1 MHVEGLMNVSG
12 GSDEGGISLKKIS
25 TMRGGKSYSSQILL
39 RSSNG
44 SLLKGWNV
52 ETGDRF
58 WIWSRRAML
67 ISSA

>member
-1 MHVEGLMNVSG
+1 MHVEGLMIVSG

-52 ETGDRF
+52 ETGCF